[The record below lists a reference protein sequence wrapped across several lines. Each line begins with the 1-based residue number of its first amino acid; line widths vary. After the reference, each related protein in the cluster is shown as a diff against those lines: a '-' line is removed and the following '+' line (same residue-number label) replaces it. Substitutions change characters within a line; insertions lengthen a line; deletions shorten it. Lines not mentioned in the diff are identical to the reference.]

1 MVKKMDLK
9 HTAFASILLFSF
21 FATNVAFAAG
31 KITAEKNCNVRVE
44 GEEFEVGE
52 RVLVFRES
60 AGKKKRLAIVEIA
73 KIVSSEKSLG
83 RVVKGPSI
91 CAPLKGA
98 SVEAMVVKGG
108 GPAGVA
114 LGIRADAQAG
124 ALLSFVGYPSL
135 AYPGKELA
143 TSVSRLRAVGMTAK
157 GDVFP
162 LAFVGKSFL
171 ERMVGLGF
179 DVAYSTVFPASEIT
193 GPDGLNAGKLS
204 TTLLDLRVD
213 VILRAVY
220 LKDKASTELRFVPF
234 MSRNVTQSYAGE
246 DTGESP
252 LANFNATGMGIG
264 LAQHMLLGNGM
275 RLNVAGLYGLGL
287 KASTED
293 AAGGEG
299 TVMLDTASGYS
310 ADVGL
315 DYMLSSVKLWG
326 AFRIENFAGNGTDTN
341 GGKYTLAADKFWI
354 SAGLGFAL

>member
-1 MVKKMDLK
+1 
-9 HTAFASILLFSF
+9 
-21 FATNVAFAAG
+21 
-31 KITAEKNCNVRVE
+31 
-44 GEEFEVGE
+44 
-52 RVLVFRES
+52 
-60 AGKKKRLAIVEIA
+60 
-73 KIVSSEKSLG
+73 
-83 RVVKGPSI
+83 
-91 CAPLKGA
+91 
-98 SVEAMVVKGG
+98 
-108 GPAGVA
+108 
-114 LGIRADAQAG
+114 
-124 ALLSFVGYPSL
+124 
-135 AYPGKELA
+135 
-143 TSVSRLRAVGMTAK
+143 
-157 GDVFP
+157 
-162 LAFVGKSFL
+162 
-171 ERMVGLGF
+171 LGF